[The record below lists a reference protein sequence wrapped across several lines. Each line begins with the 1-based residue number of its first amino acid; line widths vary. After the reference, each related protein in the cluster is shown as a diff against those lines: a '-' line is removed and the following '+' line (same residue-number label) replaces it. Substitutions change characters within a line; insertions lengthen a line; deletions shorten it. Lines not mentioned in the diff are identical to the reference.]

1 MAGRRSTF
9 DRVIRSLLVAGA
21 VLFVLLLSGIG
32 SGLMTRPAPYH
43 PPTPAASPR
52 SEGPA
57 PEGEPLTR
65 EPPSAA
71 WA

>member
-9 DRVIRSLLVAGA
+9 DRVVRSLLVAGA

-43 PPTPAASPR
+43 PPTPAASH
-52 SEGPA
+52 
-57 PEGEPLTR
+57 TK
-65 EPPSAA
+65 
-71 WA
+71 